1 MCVLAAA
8 PVLIVFSVSVN
19 IVILVYC
26 IAHMSGNMMR
36 VTAQR
41 LFSQFVLV
49 LGRIEVKQTC
59 PPHSSS
65 FCKTQSRYLMFIN
78 ILLYAKSKEP
88 SDYQFLRHS
97 PGPGTDTVN

>member
-1 MCVLAAA
+1 MITGWDCLISSSCWWMCVSAAP

-49 LGRIEVKQTC
+49 LGQIEVKQTC
-59 PPHSSS
+59 TCPPDSSS
-65 FCKTQSRYLMFIN
+65 VWQN
-78 ILLYAKSKEP
+78 AK
-88 SDYQFLRHS
+88 
-97 PGPGTDTVN
+97 

>member
-59 PPHSSS
+59 PPDSST
-65 FCKTQSRYLMFIN
+65 F
-78 ILLYAKSKEP
+78 
-88 SDYQFLRHS
+88 
-97 PGPGTDTVN
+97 

>member
-59 PPHSSS
+59 PPPSG
-65 FCKTQSRYLMFIN
+65 KTQSRYLMFIN